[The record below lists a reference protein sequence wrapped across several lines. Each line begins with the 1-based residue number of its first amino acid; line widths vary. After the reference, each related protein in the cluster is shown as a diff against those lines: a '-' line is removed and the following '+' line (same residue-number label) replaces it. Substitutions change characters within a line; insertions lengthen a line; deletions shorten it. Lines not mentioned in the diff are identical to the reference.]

1 MKRKYNTLN
10 EEVNRMKSLFGESR
24 LYGNLVSNEKT
35 NLITEAGPGKR
46 FFAKNLAKAFSV
58 TLKTFEDLGNFTK
71 FLNREIN
78 SVDDMIKHVDDFP
91 VIWKAIADKTDF
103 AAVRRNLLLLKKM
116 ESKNLFK
123 GRSKESM
130 DIILDGFPPEGGMKD
145 MVFDMWLVANGKSKN
160 LPAVIDTRIAVIDP
174 KSGELVIGKQ
184 NTETGVVVGINKNG
198 EVVTVQNPK
207 GEWKKGDDIIDM
219 ERTDIEGEFVDFEEI
234 PNGTP
239 LDDLNGK
246 TVAGTEENVEAV
258 LEATEKAAIEETKKG
273 NKVVFTITG
282 EGEDGVKAAQEMMD
296 NITGGNSGTKTEVVD
311 EIVEEVIKDSDEV
324 IPPKEISKFR
334 KYLVKILTEYPTKY
348 FLNFPAAGEGRM
360 RGFGDFSY
368 NPNTKKMN
376 VRPSDKAAQIGL
388 YTAQVALRT
397 IVIIPSTAF
406 LSYTL
411 YKDVKYDRNILTG
424 VMIDFTIISKKI
436 LDWSKDLSVSEPFLD
451 GLKGSIEVATDGA
464 VDVDIVINNMTTA
477 ATLAI
482 ENAQSGDSHISCTDL
497 LTKSDD
503 EIIKMSFSEIKREE
517 KARVAE
523 ILQEKF
529 GGPGLEIDKINKIKS
544 DVNSVMDFVINQGLI
559 DSEKS
564 GLGTAVQQMRE
575 KCRLEKEGQSELDEY
590 SSKDYTVKVDSTMTG
605 GGY

>member
-1 MKRKYNTLN
+1 MKKKYTTLN
-10 EEVNRMKSLFGESR
+10 EEMNRMKSLFGESR
-24 LYGNLVSNEKT
+24 LYGNLVGNGKT

-46 FFAKNLAKAFSV
+46 FFAKNLAKAFRV

-91 VIWKAIADKTDF
+91 GIWKAIADKTDF

-174 KSGELVIGKQ
+174 KSGKLVIGKQ

-198 EVVTVQNPK
+198 EMVTVENPK

-246 TVAGTEENVEAV
+246 TVAGTKENVEAV
-258 LEATEKAAIEETKKG
+258 LESTEKAAIEETKKG
-273 NKVVFTITG
+273 NKVVFTVTG

-296 NITGGNSGTKTEVVD
+296 NITGGNAGTKTEVVD
-311 EIVEEVIKDSDEV
+311 EIVEEVIKDSVEV

-334 KYLVKILTEYPTKY
+334 KYLVKILTEYPSKY

-360 RGFGDFSY
+360 KGFSDFSY

-436 LDWSKDLSVSEPFLD
+436 LDWSKDLSVSDPFLD

-464 VDVDIVINNMTTA
+464 VDADIVINNMTTA

-544 DVNSVMDFVINQGLI
+544 DVNSVMDFIINQGLI
-559 DSEKS
+559 DGKKS
-564 GLGTAVQQMRE
+564 GLNTAVQQMRE